1 MVSGD
6 VARSPRGR
14 GRPVSDGPPTT
25 RQDILHAAREV
36 FSEVGFQG
44 ATFKEIAARAN
55 VTRPAVNHYFKDK
68 ATLYS
73 ALFDSTQDEVV
84 GVGLT
89 RAAAKETLA
98 AQLTAFLAAAVQAD
112 SQDRTYA
119 RFIAS
124 SLLDSVRHPEFHER
138 AQSQLDGVRQF
149 LGQAFDNAVRAGE
162 ITEDP
167 DKSAV
172 IEMLIAV
179 MWGMGMYAGFI
190 GSHEQLKSVVAQFT
204 RLLEGSLW

>member
-1 MVSGD
+1 MSGD
-6 VARSPRGR
+6 GAKSPRGR

-25 RQDILHAAREV
+25 RQDILRAAREV

-44 ATFKEIAARAN
+44 ATFREIAARAD

-68 ATLYS
+68 AALYS
-73 ALFDSTQDEVV
+73 ALFDSTQEEVV
-84 GVGLT
+84 GVGLA
-89 RAAAKETLA
+89 RAAAQEALA

-119 RFIAS
+119 RFISS
-124 SLLDSVRHPEFHER
+124 SLLDSVRHPEFQER

-149 LGQAFDNAVRAGE
+149 LGQAFDNAVRDGE
-162 ITEDP
+162 IAESP
-167 DKSAV
+167 DKAAV

-179 MWGMGMYAGFI
+179 MWGMGMYAGYI

>member
-1 MVSGD
+1 MSGD
-6 VARSPRGR
+6 GAKSPRRR

-25 RQDILHAAREV
+25 RQDILRAAREV

-44 ATFKEIAARAN
+44 ATFREIAARAD

-68 ATLYS
+68 AALYS
-73 ALFDSTQDEVV
+73 ALFDSTQEEVV
-84 GVGLT
+84 GVGLA
-89 RAAAKETLA
+89 RAAAQETLA

-119 RFIAS
+119 RFISS
-124 SLLDSVRHPEFHER
+124 SLLDSVRHPEFQER

-149 LGQAFDNAVRAGE
+149 LGQAFDNAVRDGE
-162 ITEDP
+162 IAESP
-167 DKSAV
+167 DKAAV

-179 MWGMGMYAGFI
+179 MWGMGMYAGYI

>member
-1 MVSGD
+1 MSGD
-6 VARSPRGR
+6 GAKSPRGR

-25 RQDILHAAREV
+25 RQDILRAAREV

-44 ATFKEIAARAN
+44 ATFREIAARAD

-68 ATLYS
+68 AALYS
-73 ALFDSTQDEVV
+73 ALFDSTQEEVV
-84 GVGLT
+84 GVGLA
-89 RAAAKETLA
+89 RAAAQETLA

-119 RFIAS
+119 RFISS
-124 SLLDSVRHPEFHER
+124 SLLDSVRHPEFQER

-149 LGQAFDNAVRAGE
+149 LGQAFDNAVRDGE
-162 ITEDP
+162 IAESP
-167 DKSAV
+167 DKAAV

-179 MWGMGMYAGFI
+179 MWGMGMYAGYI